1 MFVVIL
7 ISLNLLYPYT
17 FTGVWYRTF
26 LLLGAIASFYT
37 YQKLKQA
44 KNDSWI
50 FRSLSRLNYMFLLV
64 MFLCFFIVF
73 LNKDIL
79 YNVYIFPF
87 YLILIGMYLGFISN
101 GLSKKSFEDELGKY
115 GLERLGEQDIF
126 ALPLDEYRTKVQAF
140 KAYLRAYSRK
150 HLDSQDTVLFVE
162 SRMNPE
168 RTLTA
173 MLQTNLMSE
182 DE

>member
-1 MFVVIL
+1 MVQYKVL
-7 ISLNLLYPYT
+7 I
-17 FTGVWYRTF
+17 
-26 LLLGAIASFYT
+26 I
-37 YQKLKQA
+37 
-44 KNDSWI
+44 
-50 FRSLSRLNYMFLLV
+50 
-64 MFLCFFIVF
+64 
-73 LNKDIL
+73 
-79 YNVYIFPF
+79 YI
-87 YLILIGMYLGFISN
+87 ISN

-168 RTLTA
+168 RTLTT

>member
-1 MFVVIL
+1 MIR
-7 ISLNLLYPYT
+7 P
-17 FTGVWYRTF
+17 F
-26 LLLGAIASFYT
+26 LLPFRMPNFQIISSSF
-37 YQKLKQA
+37 QKL
-44 KNDSWI
+44 
-50 FRSLSRLNYMFLLV
+50 
-64 MFLCFFIVF
+64 
-73 LNKDIL
+73 
-79 YNVYIFPF
+79 
-87 YLILIGMYLGFISN
+87 
-101 GLSKKSFEDELGKY
+101 SFDTPS
-115 GLERLGEQDIF
+115 DIF

>member
-1 MFVVIL
+1 MIRDMAQYKVL
-7 ISLNLLYPYT
+7 I
-17 FTGVWYRTF
+17 
-26 LLLGAIASFYT
+26 I
-37 YQKLKQA
+37 
-44 KNDSWI
+44 
-50 FRSLSRLNYMFLLV
+50 
-64 MFLCFFIVF
+64 
-73 LNKDIL
+73 
-79 YNVYIFPF
+79 YI
-87 YLILIGMYLGFISN
+87 ISN

>member
-1 MFVVIL
+1 MAQYKVL
-7 ISLNLLYPYT
+7 I
-17 FTGVWYRTF
+17 
-26 LLLGAIASFYT
+26 I
-37 YQKLKQA
+37 
-44 KNDSWI
+44 
-50 FRSLSRLNYMFLLV
+50 
-64 MFLCFFIVF
+64 
-73 LNKDIL
+73 
-79 YNVYIFPF
+79 YI
-87 YLILIGMYLGFISN
+87 ISN

-140 KAYLRAYSRK
+140 NAYLRAYSRK

>member
-1 MFVVIL
+1 MRQYKILVI
-7 ISLNLLYPYT
+7 Y
-17 FTGVWYRTF
+17 V
-26 LLLGAIASFYT
+26 IANE
-37 YQKLKQA
+37 QL
-44 KNDSWI
+44 
-50 FRSLSRLNYMFLLV
+50 
-64 MFLCFFIVF
+64 
-73 LNKDIL
+73 
-79 YNVYIFPF
+79 
-87 YLILIGMYLGFISN
+87 
-101 GLSKKSFEDELGKY
+101 KKSFEAELEKY
-115 GLERLGEQDIF
+115 GLARLGEQNIF

>member
-1 MFVVIL
+1 MIQYKALVI
-7 ISLNLLYPYT
+7 Y
-17 FTGVWYRTF
+17 V
-26 LLLGAIASFYT
+26 
-37 YQKLKQA
+37 
-44 KNDSWI
+44 
-50 FRSLSRLNYMFLLV
+50 
-64 MFLCFFIVF
+64 
-73 LNKDIL
+73 
-79 YNVYIFPF
+79 
-87 YLILIGMYLGFISN
+87 ISN
-101 GLSKKSFEDELGKY
+101 DQSKKSLEVELEKY

-168 RTLTA
+168 RTLTT

>member
-1 MFVVIL
+1 MAQYKVL
-7 ISLNLLYPYT
+7 I
-17 FTGVWYRTF
+17 
-26 LLLGAIASFYT
+26 I
-37 YQKLKQA
+37 
-44 KNDSWI
+44 
-50 FRSLSRLNYMFLLV
+50 
-64 MFLCFFIVF
+64 
-73 LNKDIL
+73 
-79 YNVYIFPF
+79 YI
-87 YLILIGMYLGFISN
+87 ISN

-150 HLDSQDTVLFVE
+150 HLDSQDTELFVE

>member
-1 MFVVIL
+1 MIRDMAQYKVL
-7 ISLNLLYPYT
+7 I
-17 FTGVWYRTF
+17 
-26 LLLGAIASFYT
+26 I
-37 YQKLKQA
+37 
-44 KNDSWI
+44 
-50 FRSLSRLNYMFLLV
+50 
-64 MFLCFFIVF
+64 
-73 LNKDIL
+73 
-79 YNVYIFPF
+79 YI
-87 YLILIGMYLGFISN
+87 ISN
-101 GLSKKSFEDELGKY
+101 GLLKKSFEDELGKY